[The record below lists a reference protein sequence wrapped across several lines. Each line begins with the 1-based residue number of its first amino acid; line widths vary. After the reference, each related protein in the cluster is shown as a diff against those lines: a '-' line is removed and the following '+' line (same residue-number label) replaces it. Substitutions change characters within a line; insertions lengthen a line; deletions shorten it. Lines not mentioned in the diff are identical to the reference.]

1 MKGFDLVVLICTSL
15 LIAKGMWKG
24 FIKEIAGIIA
34 VLLAVVL
41 SFSFHDK
48 AVVLLSNRLHFTYL
62 SSTTYVV
69 LFVGVY
75 LLVKLIGRLIDNVL
89 KSIMLGG
96 VNRILGG
103 LFGGLKSA
111 LWFTII
117 SYAYT
122 IAKTNVGF
130 DHPIWIQDSKCFP
143 VLVDF
148 AEILSNYLA

>member
-62 SSTTYVV
+62 SSATYVV

-75 LLVKLIGRLIDNVL
+75 LLVKLIGRFIDNVL

-117 SYAYT
+117 TYAYT

-130 DHPIWIQDSKCFP
+130 DHPTWIQDSKCFP

>member
-34 VLLAVVL
+34 VLLAVFV

-48 AVVLLSNRLHFTYL
+48 AVVTLSNHMEFAYL
-62 SSTTYVV
+62 SSATYVI
-69 LFVGVY
+69 LFVSVY
-75 LLVKLIGRLIDNVL
+75 LLVKLTGGFINNVL
-89 KSIMLGG
+89 NSIMLGG
-96 VNRILGG
+96 INRILGG

-117 SYAYT
+117 TYAYT
-122 IAKTNVGF
+122 VAKTNVGF
-130 DHPIWIQDSKCFP
+130 NHPIWIQDSKCFP

>member
-1 MKGFDLVVLICTSL
+1 MKGFDLVVIICTSL

-34 VLLAVVL
+34 VFLAVVL
-41 SFSFHDK
+41 SFSLHDE
-48 AVVLLSNRLHFTYL
+48 VIVLLSNRLHFAYL
-62 SSTTYVV
+62 SSATYVV

-75 LLVKLIGRLIDNVL
+75 LLVKLIGGFIDNIL

-103 LFGGLKSA
+103 LFGGIKSA

-117 SYAYT
+117 TYAYT
-122 IAKTNVGF
+122 IAKTNIGF
-130 DHPIWIQDSKCFP
+130 DHPIWIQDSTCFP
-143 VLVDF
+143 LLVDF

>member
-1 MKGFDLVVLICTSL
+1 
-15 LIAKGMWKG
+15 MWKG

-41 SFSFHDK
+41 SFSLHDK
-48 AVVLLSNRLHFTYL
+48 AIDLLSDRLHFIYL
-62 SSTTYVV
+62 SSTTYVL
-69 LFVGVY
+69 LFIGVY
-75 LLVKLIGRLIDNVL
+75 LLVKLIGGFIDNIL

-103 LFGGLKSA
+103 LFGGIKSA

-117 SYAYT
+117 TYAYT
-122 IAKTNVGF
+122 IAKTNIGF
-130 DHPIWIQDSKCFP
+130 DHPIWIQDSTCFP
-143 VLVDF
+143 LLVDF

>member
-62 SSTTYVV
+62 SSATYVV
-69 LFVGVY
+69 LFVCVY
-75 LLVKLIGRLIDNVL
+75 LLVKLTGRLIDNVL

-117 SYAYT
+117 TYAYT

-130 DHPIWIQDSKCFP
+130 DHPIWIKDSKCFP

>member
-41 SFSFHDK
+41 SFSLHDK
-48 AVVLLSNRLHFTYL
+48 AIDLLSNRLHFTYL
-62 SSTTYVV
+62 SSTTYVL
-69 LFVGVY
+69 LFIGVY
-75 LLVKLIGRLIDNVL
+75 LLVKLIGGFIDNIL

-103 LFGGLKSA
+103 LFGGIKSA

-117 SYAYT
+117 TYAYA
-122 IAKTNVGF
+122 IAKTNIGF

-143 VLVDF
+143 LLVDF

>member
-1 MKGFDLVVLICTSL
+1 MKGFDLVVIICTSL

-34 VLLAVVL
+34 VFLAVVL
-41 SFSFHDK
+41 SFSLHDE
-48 AVVLLSNRLHFTYL
+48 AIVLLSNRLHLAYL
-62 SSTTYVV
+62 SSATYVV

-75 LLVKLIGRLIDNVL
+75 LLVKLIGGFIDNIL

-96 VNRILGG
+96 INRILGG
-103 LFGGLKSA
+103 LFGGIKSA

-117 SYAYT
+117 TYAYT

-130 DHPIWIQDSKCFP
+130 DHPIWIQDSRYFP

-148 AEILSNYLA
+148 AEILCNYLA

>member
-1 MKGFDLVVLICTSL
+1 
-15 LIAKGMWKG
+15 MWKG

-34 VLLAVVL
+34 VFLAVVL
-41 SFSFHDK
+41 SFSLHDE
-48 AVVLLSNRLHFTYL
+48 AIVLLSNRLHFAYL
-62 SSTTYVV
+62 SSATYVV

-75 LLVKLIGRLIDNVL
+75 LLVKLIGGFIDNIL

-103 LFGGLKSA
+103 LFGGIKSA

-117 SYAYT
+117 TYAYT

-130 DHPIWIQDSKCFP
+130 DHPIWIQDSRYFP
-143 VLVDF
+143 ILVDF
-148 AEILSNYLA
+148 AEILYNYLA

>member
-1 MKGFDLVVLICTSL
+1 M
-15 LIAKGMWKG
+15 
-24 FIKEIAGIIA
+24 
-34 VLLAVVL
+34 
-41 SFSFHDK
+41 
-48 AVVLLSNRLHFTYL
+48 
-62 SSTTYVV
+62 

-117 SYAYT
+117 TYAYT
-122 IAKTNVGF
+122 VAKTNVGF

>member
-62 SSTTYVV
+62 SSVTYVV

-117 SYAYT
+117 TYAYT

-143 VLVDF
+143 FLVDF

>member
-1 MKGFDLVVLICTSL
+1 M
-15 LIAKGMWKG
+15 AKGMWKG

-41 SFSFHDK
+41 SFSLHDK
-48 AVVLLSNRLHFTYL
+48 AVVLLNNRLHFAYL
-62 SSTTYVV
+62 SSATYVV

-75 LLVKLIGRLIDNVL
+75 LLVKLIGGFIDNVL

-117 SYAYT
+117 TYAYT

-148 AEILSNYLA
+148 AEILSSYLT

>member
-41 SFSFHDK
+41 SFSLHDK
-48 AVVLLSNRLHFTYL
+48 AVVLLSNWLHYTYL
-62 SSTTYVV
+62 SSATYVV

-75 LLVKLIGRLIDNVL
+75 LLVKLIGGFIDNIL

-96 VNRILGG
+96 VNKILGG

-117 SYAYT
+117 TYAYT

>member
-1 MKGFDLVVLICTSL
+1 
-15 LIAKGMWKG
+15 MWKG

-41 SFSFHDK
+41 SFSLHDK
-48 AVVLLSNRLHFTYL
+48 AIDLLSNRLHFTYL
-62 SSTTYVV
+62 SSTTYVL
-69 LFVGVY
+69 LFIGVY
-75 LLVKLIGRLIDNVL
+75 LLVKLIGGFIDNIL

-103 LFGGLKSA
+103 LFGGIKSA

-117 SYAYT
+117 TYAYT
-122 IAKTNVGF
+122 IAKTNIGF
-130 DHPIWIQDSKCFP
+130 NHPIWIQDSTCFP
-143 VLVDF
+143 LLVDF

>member
-41 SFSFHDK
+41 SFYFHDK

-62 SSTTYVV
+62 SSATYVV

-117 SYAYT
+117 TYAYT

>member
-48 AVVLLSNRLHFTYL
+48 AVVLLSNRLHFAYL
-62 SSTTYVV
+62 SSATYVV

-117 SYAYT
+117 TYAYT

>member
-48 AVVLLSNRLHFTYL
+48 AVVLLSNRFHFTYL
-62 SSTTYVV
+62 SSATYVV

-117 SYAYT
+117 TYAYT

>member
-1 MKGFDLVVLICTSL
+1 
-15 LIAKGMWKG
+15 MWKG

-41 SFSFHDK
+41 SFSLHDK
-48 AVVLLSNRLHFTYL
+48 AIDLLSNRLHFTYL
-62 SSTTYVV
+62 SSTTYVL
-69 LFVGVY
+69 LFIGVY
-75 LLVKLIGRLIDNVL
+75 LLVKLIGGFIDNIL

-103 LFGGLKSA
+103 LFGGIKSA

-117 SYAYT
+117 TYAYT
-122 IAKTNVGF
+122 IAKTNIGF
-130 DHPIWIQDSKCFP
+130 DHPIWIRDSTCFP
-143 VLVDF
+143 LLVDF